1 MSRRRTA
8 TACLRLDETIEM
20 LPVDSPVAAAQAA
33 LPGSARAETVT
44 LDKEIK
50 VHG

>member
-1 MSRRRTA
+1 MRTRSW
-8 TACLRLDETIEM
+8 LGETIEM
-20 LPVDSPVAAAQAA
+20 LPADMPVAAAQAA
-33 LPGSARAETVT
+33 LLGSALAETVT

>member
-1 MSRRRTA
+1 MGMRS
-8 TACLRLDETIEM
+8 LLDETIEM
-20 LPVDSPVAAAQAA
+20 LPALTPVAAAQAA
-33 LPGSARAETVT
+33 LPGSAFADTVT

>member
-1 MSRRRTA
+1 MSTSS
-8 TACLRLDETIEM
+8 RLDETIER
-20 LPVDSPVAAAQAA
+20 LPADSPVAAAPAV
-33 LPGSARAETVT
+33 LLGSALAETVT